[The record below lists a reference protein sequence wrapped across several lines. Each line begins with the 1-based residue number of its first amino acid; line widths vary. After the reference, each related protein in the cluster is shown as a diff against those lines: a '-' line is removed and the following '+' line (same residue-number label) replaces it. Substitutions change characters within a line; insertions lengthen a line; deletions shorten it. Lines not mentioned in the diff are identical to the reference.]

1 MSTTEMPI
9 TDKIRAEVE
18 AEIKAI
24 YEAKWVKEVADIR
37 QKLTDQ
43 NEIAIQKAIEELRA
57 ELKPPSKED
66 ISQLLSQE
74 YLEFKVDIPWSDPP
88 EGSDANL
95 VGSEAHTRT
104 FVIREL
110 GQSKEKAF
118 YKKLKEQ
125 IIPRAADIG
134 SLTFELLEGDTAKK
148 IISAIETFE
157 PAFDLMADACMMLL
171 DPKGKEKL
179 TLNWIQ
185 DNLSSYRQWNIIN
198 AQLQVNRLRDF
209 FSQVSRG
216 SGTMKTNL
224 GVATPNLPR

>member
-157 PAFDLMADACMMLL
+157 PAFDL
-171 DPKGKEKL
+171 
-179 TLNWIQ
+179 
-185 DNLSSYRQWNIIN
+185 
-198 AQLQVNRLRDF
+198 
-209 FSQVSRG
+209 
-216 SGTMKTNL
+216 
-224 GVATPNLPR
+224 